1 MYNVKKRGGM
11 TLTQWQP
18 SRYSDVPLH
27 RQIEQYIKDKILHG
41 EWAVGTKIPSQRTLA
56 DMFQVNRS
64 TVTAAIDE
72 LTSQGLLEGR
82 RGGGTKVVNST
93 WSVLAA
99 EPPLDWNDYV
109 RSGIHHPN
117 SSIIQGIHQNEPRAD
132 IIRIGTGELSPD
144 LLPVDTMRRMF
155 QQINP
160 HALSLG
166 YEQPKGNPKLR
177 EAVADH
183 LKSKQIHVS
192 PSAIFIVSGALQ
204 ALQLISIGLLKRGSV
219 ILTEK
224 PSYLQSL
231 HVFQSAGMRLRGLPM
246 DESGIKTGLVS
257 SYRKQYGGQLLYTIP
272 SFHNPTGTVMS
283 EQRRKEI
290 IGLSKK
296 EQLPII
302 EDDAYGDLW
311 FEEKPAQPLKA
322 MDHEG
327 NVLYVGTFS
336 KTVSPGLRIGWLAG
350 PEPVIERLADIKMQ
364 TDYGSSGLSQWAAAE
379 WLSQGHYEK
388 HLTWIRGVLKQKR
401 DAAVQFLKRYAGDI
415 ATWRI
420 PAGGFYI
427 WVTFHKPLPVSRFFH
442 ELLKQQVLVNPGSIY
457 NGEDRNSI
465 RLSYSYASL
474 ADLETGIQAAAD
486 TARRLMMS

>member
-1 MYNVKKRGGM
+1 M
-11 TLTQWQP
+11 TQWQP

-27 RQIEQYIKDKILHG
+27 RQIEQYMKDKILHG

-64 TVTAAIDE
+64 TVTVAIDE

-132 IIRIGTGELSPD
+132 IIRLGTGELSPD

-311 FEEKPAQPLKA
+311 FEEKPPQPLKA

-457 NGEDRNSI
+457 NGEERSSI

>member
-1 MYNVKKRGGM
+1 M

-132 IIRIGTGELSPD
+132 IIRLGTGELSPD

-427 WVTFHKPLPVSRFFH
+427 WVTFHKPLPVSHFFH

-457 NGEDRNSI
+457 DGENRNSI

-474 ADLETGIQAAAD
+474 ADLEKGIQAAAD

>member
-1 MYNVKKRGGM
+1 MS
-11 TLTQWQP
+11 QWQP
-18 SRYSDVPLH
+18 SRDSDIPLH
-27 RQIEQYIKDKILHG
+27 RQIEQYMKDKILHG

-99 EPPLDWNDYV
+99 EPPLDWSDYV

-117 SSIIQGIHQNEPRAD
+117 SSIIQDINENEPRTD
-132 IIRIGTGELSPD
+132 IIRLGTGELSPD
-144 LLPVDTMRRMF
+144 LLPADTMRRMF

-166 YEQPKGNPKLR
+166 YEQPKGNRQLR
-177 EAVADH
+177 EAVAEH
-183 LKSKQIHVS
+183 LKGKQIHVS
-192 PSAIFIVSGALQ
+192 PSAILIVSGALQ

-246 DESGIKTGLVS
+246 DEAGIKPGLVS
-257 SYRKQYGGQLLYTIP
+257 SYRKQYGGQLLYMIP
-272 SFHNPTGTVMS
+272 SFHNPTGIVMS

-290 IGLSKK
+290 ISLSKK

-302 EDDAYGDLW
+302 EDDAYGDIW
-311 FEEKPAQPLKA
+311 FEEKTPQPLKA

-327 NVLYVGTFS
+327 NILYLGTFS
-336 KTVSPGLRIGWLAG
+336 KTVSPGLRIGWLVG

-379 WLSQGHYEK
+379 WLSQGYYEE
-388 HLTWIRGVLKQKR
+388 HLTRIRRVLKQRR
-401 DAAVQFLKRYAGDI
+401 DAALHFLKQYAGDI
-415 ATWRI
+415 ARWRI

-427 WVTFHKPLPVSRFFH
+427 WVIFHKTLPISRFFH

-457 NGEDRNSI
+457 DGEDRNSI

-474 ADLETGIQAAAD
+474 ADLETGIKAAAD
-486 TARRLMMS
+486 TARRLMS

>member
-1 MYNVKKRGGM
+1 M
-11 TLTQWQP
+11 TLSQWQP
-18 SRYSDVPLH
+18 SRKSDVPLH
-27 RQIEQYIKDKILHG
+27 RQIEQYMKDKILHG
-41 EWAVGTKIPSQRTLA
+41 EWVVGTKIPSQRTLA

-99 EPPLDWNDYV
+99 EPPLDWSDYV
-109 RSGIHHPN
+109 RSGIHRAN
-117 SSIIQGIHQNEPRAD
+117 SSIIQAINQNEPRAD
-132 IIRIGTGELSPD
+132 IIRLGTGELSPD
-144 LLPVDTMRRMF
+144 LVLADTIGRMF

-160 HALSLG
+160 GVLSLG
-166 YEQPKGNPKLR
+166 YEQPKGNRQLR

-183 LKSKQIHVS
+183 LKGKKIHVS
-192 PSAIFIVSGALQ
+192 PSAILIVSGALQ
-204 ALQLISIGLLKRGSV
+204 ALQLISIGLLKRDSV

-246 DESGIKTGLVS
+246 DGEGVKAGLVS

-272 SFHNPTGTVMS
+272 SFHNPTGKVMS

-290 IGLSKK
+290 ISLSKK

-311 FEEKPAQPLKA
+311 FEEKPPQPLKA

-327 NVLYVGTFS
+327 NILYLGTFS

-379 WLSQGHYEK
+379 WLSQGYYEE
-388 HLTWIRGVLKQKR
+388 HLTWVRRKLKERR
-401 DAAVQFLKRYAGDI
+401 DAAVHFLERYAGDI

-427 WVTFHKPLPVSRFFH
+427 WVTFHKNLPVSRFFYG
-442 ELLKQQVLVNPGSIY
+442 LLKRQVLVNPGYIY
-457 NGEDRNSI
+457 DGEDRNSI

-474 ADLETGIQAAAD
+474 GDLETGIKAAAE

>member
-1 MYNVKKRGGM
+1 M
-11 TLTQWQP
+11 TMSQWQP
-18 SRYSDVPLH
+18 SRDSDILLH
-27 RQIEQYIKDKILHG
+27 RQIEQYMKDKILHG

-99 EPPLDWNDYV
+99 EPPLDWSDYV

-117 SSIIQGIHQNEPRAD
+117 SSIIQDINQNEPRAD
-132 IIRIGTGELSPD
+132 IIRLGTGELSPD
-144 LLPVDTMRRMF
+144 LLPADTMRRMF

-166 YEQPKGNPKLR
+166 YEQPKGNRQLR
-177 EAVADH
+177 EAVAEH
-183 LKSKQIHVS
+183 LKGKQIHVS
-192 PSAIFIVSGALQ
+192 PSAILIVSGALQ

-231 HVFQSAGMRLRGLPM
+231 HVFQSAGMRLRSLPM
-246 DESGIKTGLVS
+246 DEAGIKAGLVS

-272 SFHNPTGTVMS
+272 SFHNPTGIVMS

-290 IGLSKK
+290 ISLSKK

-302 EDDAYGDLW
+302 EDDAYGDIW
-311 FEEKPAQPLKA
+311 FEEKPPQPLKA

-327 NVLYVGTFS
+327 NILYLGTFS
-336 KTVSPGLRIGWLAG
+336 KTVSPGLRIGWLVG

-379 WLSQGHYEK
+379 WLSQGYYEE
-388 HLTWIRGVLKQKR
+388 HLTRIRRVLKQRR
-401 DAAVQFLKRYAGDI
+401 DAALHFLKQYAGDI
-415 ATWRI
+415 ARWRI

-427 WVTFHKPLPVSRFFH
+427 WVIFHKTLPISRFFH

-457 NGEDRNSI
+457 DGEDRNSI

-474 ADLETGIQAAAD
+474 ADLETGIKAAAD
-486 TARRLMMS
+486 TARRLMS

>member
-1 MYNVKKRGGM
+1 M

-18 SRYSDVPLH
+18 SRYLDVPLH
-27 RQIEQYIKDKILHG
+27 RQIEQYMKDKILHG

>member
-1 MYNVKKRGGM
+1 M
-11 TLTQWQP
+11 TQWQP

-27 RQIEQYIKDKILHG
+27 RQIEQYMKDKILHG

-132 IIRIGTGELSPD
+132 IIRLGTGELSPD

-427 WVTFHKPLPVSRFFH
+427 WVTFHKPLPVSHFFH

-457 NGEDRNSI
+457 NGEERSSI

>member
-1 MYNVKKRGGM
+1 M
-11 TLTQWQP
+11 TLSQWQP
-18 SRYSDVPLH
+18 SRSSDLPLH
-27 RQIEQYIKDKILHG
+27 RQIEQYMKDKILHG

-56 DMFQVNRS
+56 SMFQVNRS

-82 RGGGTKVVNST
+82 SGGGTKVVNST

-99 EPPLDWNDYV
+99 EPPLDWSDYV
-109 RSGIHHPN
+109 RSGIHQPN
-117 SSIIQGIHQNEPRAD
+117 SSIIQEINQNEPEAD
-132 IIRIGTGELSPD
+132 IIRLGTGELSPD
-144 LLPVDTMRRMF
+144 LLPADTMRRMF
-155 QQINP
+155 QKINP
-160 HALSLG
+160 QALSLG
-166 YEQPKGNPKLR
+166 YEQPKGNRQLR
-177 EAVADH
+177 EAVAEH
-183 LKSKQIHVS
+183 LKGKQIHVS
-192 PSAIFIVSGALQ
+192 PSAILIVSGALQ

-231 HVFQSAGMRLRGLPM
+231 HVFQSSGMRLRGLPM
-246 DESGIKTGLVS
+246 DEEGIKAGLIS

-290 IGLSKK
+290 IILSNK

-311 FEEKPAQPLKA
+311 FEEKQPQPLKA
-322 MDHEG
+322 MDQDG
-327 NVLYVGTFS
+327 NILYLGTFS

-379 WLSQGHYEK
+379 WLSRGYYEE
-388 HLTWIRGVLKQKR
+388 HLTRVRMVLRQRR
-401 DAAVQFLKRYAGDI
+401 DAAIHFLKKYAGDI

-427 WVTFHKPLPVSRFFH
+427 WVTFHNTLPVSRFFH
-442 ELLKQQVLVNPGSIY
+442 EMLKQQVLVNPGSIY
-457 NGEDRNSI
+457 DGENRNSI

-474 ADLETGIQAAAD
+474 ADLETGIKAAAE
-486 TARRLMMS
+486 TARRLMS

>member
-1 MYNVKKRGGM
+1 M
-11 TLTQWQP
+11 TLMQWQP
-18 SRYSDVPLH
+18 SRHSDVPLH
-27 RQIEQYIKDKILHG
+27 RQIEQYMKDKILHG
-41 EWAVGTKIPSQRTLA
+41 EWAVGTKIPSQRTLS

-132 IIRIGTGELSPD
+132 IIRLGTGELSPD

-160 HALSLG
+160 DDLSLG

-177 EAVADH
+177 AAVADH

-192 PSAIFIVSGALQ
+192 PSAILIVSGALQ

-246 DESGIKTGLVS
+246 DEAGIKTGLVS

-311 FEEKPAQPLKA
+311 FEEKPPQPLKA

-327 NVLYVGTFS
+327 NVLYVDTFS

-379 WLSQGHYEK
+379 WLSQGYYED
-388 HLTWIRGVLKQKR
+388 HLTWIRRALKQRR

-457 NGEDRNSI
+457 NGEDRSSI

-474 ADLETGIQAAAD
+474 ADLEKGIQAAAD

>member
-1 MYNVKKRGGM
+1 M
-11 TLTQWQP
+11 TMSQWQP
-18 SRYSDVPLH
+18 SRDSDIPLH
-27 RQIEQYIKDKILHG
+27 RQIEQYMKDKILHG

-99 EPPLDWNDYV
+99 EPPLDWSDYV

-117 SSIIQGIHQNEPRAD
+117 SSIIQDINQNEPRAD
-132 IIRIGTGELSPD
+132 IIRLGTGELSPD
-144 LLPVDTMRRMF
+144 LLPADTMRRMF

-166 YEQPKGNPKLR
+166 YEQPKGNRQLR
-177 EAVADH
+177 EAVAEH
-183 LKSKQIHVS
+183 LKGKQIHVS
-192 PSAIFIVSGALQ
+192 PSAILIVSGALQ

-231 HVFQSAGMRLRGLPM
+231 HVFQSAGMRLRSLPM
-246 DESGIKTGLVS
+246 DEAGIKAGLVS

-272 SFHNPTGTVMS
+272 SFHNPTGIVMS

-290 IGLSKK
+290 ISLSKK

-302 EDDAYGDLW
+302 EDDAYGDIW
-311 FEEKPAQPLKA
+311 FEEKLPQPLKA

-327 NVLYVGTFS
+327 NILYLGTFS
-336 KTVSPGLRIGWLAG
+336 KTVSPGLRIGWLVG

-379 WLSQGHYEK
+379 WLSQGYYEE
-388 HLTWIRGVLKQKR
+388 HLTRIRRVLKQRR
-401 DAAVQFLKRYAGDI
+401 DAALHFLKQYAGDI

-427 WVTFHKPLPVSRFFH
+427 WVTFHKTLPISRFFH

-457 NGEDRNSI
+457 DGEDRNSI
-465 RLSYSYASL
+465 RLSYSYASI
-474 ADLETGIQAAAD
+474 ADLETGIKAAAD
-486 TARRLMMS
+486 TARRLMF

>member
-1 MYNVKKRGGM
+1 M
-11 TLTQWQP
+11 TLSQWKP
-18 SRYSDVPLH
+18 SRKSDVPLH
-27 RQIEQYIKDKILHG
+27 RQIEQYMKDKILHG

-99 EPPLDWNDYV
+99 EPPLDWSDYV
-109 RSGIHHPN
+109 RSGIHRPN
-117 SSIIQGIHQNEPRAD
+117 SSIIQAINQNEPRAD
-132 IIRIGTGELSPD
+132 IIRLGTGELSPD
-144 LLPVDTMRRMF
+144 LLPADTMGRMF
-155 QQINP
+155 QQINSR
-160 HALSLG
+160 ALSLG
-166 YEQPKGNPKLR
+166 YEQPKGNRQLR

-183 LKSKQIHVS
+183 LKGKKIHVS
-192 PSAIFIVSGALQ
+192 PSAILIVSGALQ
-204 ALQLISIGLLKRGSV
+204 ALQLISIGLLKRDSV

-246 DESGIKTGLVS
+246 DKEGVKAGLVS

-290 IGLSKK
+290 ISLSKK

-311 FEEKPAQPLKA
+311 FEEKPPQPLKA

-327 NVLYVGTFS
+327 NILYLGTFS

-350 PEPVIERLADIKMQ
+350 PEPVIERLSDIKMQ

-379 WLSQGHYEK
+379 WLSQGYYEE
-388 HLTWIRGVLKQKR
+388 HLTWIRWVLKQRR
-401 DAAVQFLKRYAGDI
+401 DAAVHFLERYAGDI
-415 ATWRI
+415 ASWRI

-427 WVTFHKPLPVSRFFH
+427 WVTFHKNLPVSRFFY
-442 ELLKQQVLVNPGSIY
+442 ELLKRQVLVNPGSIY
-457 NGEDRNSI
+457 DGEDRNSI

-474 ADLETGIQAAAD
+474 GDLETGIKAAAE

>member
-1 MYNVKKRGGM
+1 MS
-11 TLTQWQP
+11 QWQP
-18 SRYSDVPLH
+18 SRDSDIPLH
-27 RQIEQYIKDKILHG
+27 RQIEQYMKDKILHG

-99 EPPLDWNDYV
+99 EPPLDWSDYV

-117 SSIIQGIHQNEPRAD
+117 SSIIQDINQNEPRAD
-132 IIRIGTGELSPD
+132 IIRLGTGELSPD
-144 LLPVDTMRRMF
+144 LLPADTMRRMF

-166 YEQPKGNPKLR
+166 YEQPKGNRQLR
-177 EAVADH
+177 EAVAEH
-183 LKSKQIHVS
+183 LKGKQIHVS
-192 PSAIFIVSGALQ
+192 PSAILIVSGALQ

-231 HVFQSAGMRLRGLPM
+231 HVFQSAGMRLRSLPM
-246 DESGIKTGLVS
+246 DEAGIKAGLVS

-272 SFHNPTGTVMS
+272 SFHNPTGIVMS

-290 IGLSKK
+290 ISLSKK

-302 EDDAYGDLW
+302 EDDAYGDIW
-311 FEEKPAQPLKA
+311 FEEKPPQPLKA

-327 NVLYVGTFS
+327 NILYLGTFS
-336 KTVSPGLRIGWLAG
+336 KTVSPGLRIGWLVG

-379 WLSQGHYEK
+379 WLSQGYYEE
-388 HLTWIRGVLKQKR
+388 HLTRIRRVLKQRR
-401 DAAVQFLKRYAGDI
+401 DAALHFLKQYAGDI
-415 ATWRI
+415 ARWRI

-427 WVTFHKPLPVSRFFH
+427 WVIFHKTLPISRFFH

-457 NGEDRNSI
+457 DGEDRNSI

-474 ADLETGIQAAAD
+474 ADLETGIKAAAD
-486 TARRLMMS
+486 TARRLMS

>member
-1 MYNVKKRGGM
+1 MS
-11 TLTQWQP
+11 QWQP
-18 SRYSDVPLH
+18 SRDSDIPLH
-27 RQIEQYIKDKILHG
+27 RQIEQYMKDKILHG

-99 EPPLDWNDYV
+99 EPPHDWSDYV

-117 SSIIQGIHQNEPRAD
+117 SSIIQDINQNEPRAD
-132 IIRIGTGELSPD
+132 IIRLGTGELSPD
-144 LLPVDTMRRMF
+144 LLPADTMRRMF

-166 YEQPKGNPKLR
+166 YEQPKGNRQLR
-177 EAVADH
+177 EAVAEH
-183 LKSKQIHVS
+183 LKGKQIHVS
-192 PSAIFIVSGALQ
+192 PSAILIVSGALQ

-231 HVFQSAGMRLRGLPM
+231 HVFQSAGMRLRSLPM
-246 DESGIKTGLVS
+246 DEAGIKAGLVS

-272 SFHNPTGTVMS
+272 SFHNPTGIVMS

-290 IGLSKK
+290 ISLSKK

-302 EDDAYGDLW
+302 EDDAYGDIW
-311 FEEKPAQPLKA
+311 FEEKPPQPLKA

-327 NVLYVGTFS
+327 NILYLGTFS
-336 KTVSPGLRIGWLAG
+336 KTVSPGLRIGWLVG

-379 WLSQGHYEK
+379 WLSQGYYEE
-388 HLTWIRGVLKQKR
+388 HLTRIRRVLKQRR
-401 DAAVQFLKRYAGDI
+401 DAALHFLKQYAGDI

-427 WVTFHKPLPVSRFFH
+427 WVTFHKTLPISRFFH

-457 NGEDRNSI
+457 DGEDRNSI
-465 RLSYSYASL
+465 RLSYSYASI
-474 ADLETGIQAAAD
+474 ADLETGIKAAAD
-486 TARRLMMS
+486 TARRLMF